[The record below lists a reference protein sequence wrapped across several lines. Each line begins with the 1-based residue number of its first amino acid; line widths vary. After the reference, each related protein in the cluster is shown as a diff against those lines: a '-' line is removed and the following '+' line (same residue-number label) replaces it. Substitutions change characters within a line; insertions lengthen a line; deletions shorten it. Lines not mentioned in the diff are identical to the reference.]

1 MRIGI
6 LGGAMTTGTIDDVV
20 VDARRAAD
28 DGFATY
34 WAPQIFAL
42 DALTVLAIVGRE
54 VPGIELGTAVVPTYP
69 RHPWVLA
76 QQALTTQAA
85 AGGRLA
91 LGVGLSHQIVVEGMW
106 GISFAKPLRHLREYL
121 EILLPLTRGEAVNI
135 NASTVSAH
143 GALTVPGAT
152 PFPVLVAALG
162 PQMLELTGRMAD
174 GTITWCVGAKTLESY
189 TVPTLTAAAE
199 RSGRAVPRVVAALPV
214 ALTANLSR
222 FHERANET
230 FQIYGQLPSYRAML
244 DREGA
249 IGPGDI
255 ALVGSETEVSDG
267 ISSLMDI
274 GVTDFVAV
282 EAGGDPDEA
291 AATRDLLRRLAPA
304 LA

>member
-6 LGGAMTTGTIDDVV
+6 FGGTMTTGTIDDVV
-20 VDARRAAD
+20 ADARQAAE

-76 QQALTTQAA
+76 QQALTVQAA
-85 AGGRLA
+85 TGGRLV
-91 LGVGLSHQIVVEGMW
+91 LGIGLSHQIVVEGMW

-121 EILLPLTRGEAVNI
+121 DVLLPLSRGEAVNF
-135 NASTVSAH
+135 NGTTVSAH
-143 GALTVPGAT
+143 GALTVSGAT

-174 GTITWCVGAKTLESY
+174 GTITWCVGTKTLETY
-189 TVPTLTAAAE
+189 TVPTLTSAAE
-199 RSGRAVPRVVAALPV
+199 RAGRAVPRVVAALPV
-214 ALTANLSR
+214 AVTADR
-222 FHERANET
+222 ERVHERAATVFE
-230 FQIYGQLPSYRAML
+230 IYGQLPSYRAML

-249 IGPGDI
+249 TGPADI
-255 ALVGSETEVSDG
+255 AIMGSEAEVTDR
-267 ISSLMDI
+267 ISALPAI

-282 EAGGDPDEA
+282 EIGGDADESS
-291 AATRDLLRRLAPA
+291 ATRELLQRLTPA
-304 LA
+304 LV

>member
-6 LGGAMTTGTIDDVV
+6 DGGAMTTGTIDDVIAE
-20 VDARRAAD
+20 ARQAAD
-28 DGFATY
+28 DGFHTY
-34 WAPQIFAL
+34 WSPQIFAL

-85 AGGRLA
+85 VGGRLA
-91 LGVGLSHQIVVEGMW
+91 LGIGLSHQIVVEGMW
-106 GISFAKPLRHLREYL
+106 GISFAKPLRHLHEYL
-121 EILLPLTRGEAVNI
+121 EVLLPLSRGESVRYRGA
-135 NASTVSAH
+135 TVSGH
-143 GALTVPGAT
+143 GAVTVPGST

-174 GTITWCVGAKTLESY
+174 GTITWCVGPKTLEGY

-199 RSGRAVPRVVAALPV
+199 RAGRAVPRVVAALPV
-214 ALTANLSR
+214 AVTANRDRL
-222 FHERANET
+222 HERAAEV

-249 IGPGDI
+249 AGPADI
-255 ALVGSETEVSDG
+255 ALAGSEAEVTDR
-267 ISSLMDI
+267 ISSLRYI
-274 GVTDFVAV
+274 GVTDFAAVVIGANDDEVAT
-282 EAGGDPDEA
+282 
-291 AATRDLLRRLAPA
+291 TRELLRRLTPT
-304 LA
+304 LV

>member
-1 MRIGI
+1 MRIGTF
-6 LGGAMTTGTIDDVV
+6 GGTMTTGTIDDVV
-20 VDARRAAD
+20 AEARQAAD
-28 DGFATY
+28 DGLATY

-69 RHPWVLA
+69 RHPWVMA

-85 AGGRLA
+85 TGGRLA

-121 EILLPLTRGEAVNI
+121 DVLLPLTRGEAVSI
-135 NASTVSAH
+135 NGTTVSAH
-143 GALTVPGAT
+143 GAITVPGAT

-162 PQMLELTGRMAD
+162 PQMLELTGRRAD
-174 GTITWCVGAKTLESY
+174 GTITWCVGPKTLAEY
-189 TVPTLTAAAE
+189 TVPTLSAAAE
-199 RSGRAVPRVVAALPV
+199 RAGRAVPRVVAALPV
-214 ALTANLSR
+214 AVTTDREGA
-222 FHERANET
+222 HERAAKVFE
-230 FQIYGQLPSYRAML
+230 IYGQLPSYRAML

-249 IGPGDI
+249 AGPADI
-255 ALVGSETEVSDG
+255 AIMGGEAEVADR
-267 ISSLMDI
+267 ISALPNI

-282 EAGGDPDEA
+282 EAGGDADESV
-291 AATRDLLRRLAPA
+291 ATRELLRRLTPT